1 MVRIKVP
8 YICMDFLNANH
19 AYLLSLINF
28 TDGLA
33 WDWVN
38 EKLYWTDNCDD
49 DIEVYDPATG
59 YRTILI
65 ETGLSNP
72 TSIVVDPGTRYVAQG
87 DNLYNTIQSNLNLPD
102 PKVVY
107 YY

>member
-1 MVRIKVP
+1 M
-8 YICMDFLNANH
+8 
-19 AYLLSLINF
+19 NF

-59 YRTILI
+59 YRRVLI
-65 ETGLSNP
+65 ETGLSIP
-72 TSIVVDPGTRYVAQG
+72 TNIVVDPGNRYVATQG
-87 DNLYNTIQSNLNLPD
+87 YTTQYSQTLTSLIL
-102 PKVVY
+102 
-107 YY
+107 